1 MIFRTFL
8 WLRNGY
14 NLREHSS
21 FNYRSPV
28 EIWNSS
34 GVSLSVT
41 AGGLWTWTVT
51 ICCEDNQKVE
61 SDNTVYQKK
70 HVSQGDYRQR
80 KGKRSEIIIPTGK
93 LFGLRKFDLVKT
105 VKGIGIVKG
114 KRSRGTFNVS
124 DIFGNNAY
132 DVNIKKFC
140 KRLLART
147 TTLIQLQRGDV
158 ATFLR

>member
-1 MIFRTFL
+1 M
-8 WLRNGY
+8 
-14 NLREHSS
+14 HM
-21 FNYRSPV
+21 
-28 EIWNSS
+28 
-34 GVSLSVT
+34 
-41 AGGLWTWTVT
+41 
-51 ICCEDNQKVE
+51 
-61 SDNTVYQKK
+61 
-70 HVSQGDYRQR
+70 
-80 KGKRSEIIIPTGK
+80 
-93 LFGLRKFDLVKT
+93 LFCDDDLVKT